1 MKLFSLVV
9 CLVVCSAGQGE
20 EWKPLFNG
28 KDFAGWETYLAKPA
42 STVEVEGLERDS
54 KGEYTKAIGVN
65 RDPFHA
71 FTYVEQDGETVLRIA
86 GEIPGGISTLA
97 TYSNFHVRLEYKW
110 GTLRKGQGALRN
122 SGLLYHAHGE
132 HGDGNGRWL
141 PSHQFQIQNGFCG
154 DYVAMG
160 DGAALIHAKKGDDKR
175 YVFDQR
181 CTPVTFSNQAP
192 DPTRC
197 GKWGNPEKP
206 ENEWNTVELYCAG
219 DQVVHVVNGVIVMQA
234 ISRVRAVD
242 GSLAPL
248 VEGRLQLQA
257 EGWEIFY
264 RHLEISPITEIP
276 ARLRK

>member
-1 MKLFSLVV
+1 MKLLPLVL
-9 CLVVCSAGQGE
+9 CLVVCAASYGE

-28 KDFAGWETYLAKPA
+28 KDFTGWETYLAKPA
-42 STVEVEGLERDS
+42 STVEVEGLKRDS
-54 KGEYTKAIGVN
+54 NGDYTQPIGVN

-71 FTYVEQDGETVLRIA
+71 FTYVVQEGETVLRIA

-141 PSHQFQIQNGFCG
+141 PSHQFQIQNGFTG

-160 DGAALIHAKKGDDKR
+160 DGAALIQAKKVDDKHC
-175 YVFDQR
+175 VFDLN
-181 CTPVTFSNQAP
+181 CAPIAFSNTAP

-197 GKWGNPEKP
+197 GKLGNPEKP
-206 ENEWNTVELYCAG
+206 ENEWNTVELYCVG
-219 DQVVHVVNGVIVMQA
+219 DQVVHVVNGQVVLRVL
-234 ISRVRAVD
+234 SRIRTTD

-264 RHLEISPITEIP
+264 RHVEILPITEIP
-276 ARLRK
+276 AQLKK